1 MFIHASRRSALMA
14 LLAGSVLGG
23 GLMVCSSIA
32 AAQALGTSALGTSGE
47 VGIRRRGGPQ
57 VAKPEIQPPALPGA
71 KSDTPA
77 APATRMSSDMSP
89 TDALFDAINR
99 GDIGTVRD
107 SLNRGADLQG
117 QNVLGLTPLELSV
130 DLGRNDISFLLLSI
144 RGETGRPSRAAPQ
157 AVAAQPVAPAAT
169 ATARERK
176 RPLSGA
182 RVTQAHVTGSQAP
195 AAQPVLADDGG
206 RPIPAAGFLGF
217 DAGRT
222 SR

>member
-1 MFIHASRRSALMA
+1 MFIHTLRRSALTA

-32 AAQALGTSALGTSGE
+32 DAQALGTSGE

-71 KSDTPA
+71 RSDTPT
-77 APATRMSSDMSP
+77 APASRFSSDMSP

-99 GDIGTVRD
+99 GDIGAVRD
-107 SLNRGADLQG
+107 SLNRGADLRG

-130 DLGRNDISFLLLSI
+130 DLGRNDISFLLLSM
-144 RGETGRPSRAAPQ
+144 RGETGRASRAAPQ
-157 AVAAQPVAPAAT
+157 TVAAQPVAPAAS
-169 ATARERK
+169 AAARERK
-176 RPLSGA
+176 RPLSGT
-182 RVTQAHVTGSQAP
+182 RITQAHVAEGRAP

-217 DAGRT
+217 DAGRA